1 MQLRLIIISIQE
13 VVHLF
18 FNLVIDSTDI
28 QLRHSVA
35 NLLASALGTSSCT
48 SKMSSH
54 LWFLIF
60 APETLQGTYL
70 AGYMV
75 RY

>member
-1 MQLRLIIISIQE
+1 MQLLLTIISIQE

-18 FNLVIDSTDI
+18 LNLVIDSTDI

-35 NLLASALGTSSCT
+35 NLVASALGTSCT
-48 SKMSSH
+48 SKMRSH
-54 LWFLIF
+54 LWLLIF
-60 APETLQGTYL
+60 APEALQGTYL